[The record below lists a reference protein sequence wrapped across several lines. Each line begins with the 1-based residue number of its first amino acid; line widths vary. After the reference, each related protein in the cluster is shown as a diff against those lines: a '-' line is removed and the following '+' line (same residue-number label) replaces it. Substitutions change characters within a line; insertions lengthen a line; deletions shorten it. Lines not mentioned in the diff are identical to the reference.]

1 MRCPFL
7 CDFSGGARG
16 AVGVLPLQ
24 ELPPEF
30 IPFTIFAMTRNRT
43 RTEPTLNLSPSLN
56 HRQVMKNMTQSL
68 AYDGGDVSR
77 WQQTLRRK
85 LKSLIGMP
93 EKDDAPLKVRSLWKR
108 ETRLGTIE
116 KIAFEVEPKC
126 DLLAYWCVPRE
137 ALSPRPAMIC
147 LQGHSTGMHNSIG
160 VEREDES
167 KAMKVE
173 GDRDFAIG
181 AMQRGVAALCI
192 EQRSFGLRREQ
203 HQEQVSSHPCH
214 DAVMHA
220 LMLGRTLAGE
230 RVFDVDRGL
239 DYLAQ
244 RGDVDMKRVGVM
256 GNSGG
261 GTITMYAAALLPR
274 LSFAMPSCSFCT
286 FADSIMSIYHCGDNY
301 IPGILQYAE
310 AADVM
315 GLFAPKPLVVVTGR
329 EDPIFPLPGVR
340 KAFRDLQRI
349 YEAAGAKENCRL
361 AIGEGGHRFY
371 ADDGWPKLLKMI

>member
-1 MRCPFL
+1 
-7 CDFSGGARG
+7 
-16 AVGVLPLQ
+16 
-24 ELPPEF
+24 
-30 IPFTIFAMTRNRT
+30 
-43 RTEPTLNLSPSLN
+43 
-56 HRQVMKNMTQSL
+56 MKNMAQSL
-68 AYDGGDVSR
+68 AYDGGDVAR

-85 LKSLIGMP
+85 LKTLVAMP
-93 EKDDAPLKVRSLWKR
+93 GKTEIPLKVRSLWQR
-108 ETRLGTIE
+108 ETELGTIE

-126 DLLAYWCVPRE
+126 DLLAYWCVPHE
-137 ALSPRPAMIC
+137 SLEPRPTIIC

-203 HQEQVSSHPCH
+203 HQQQVSSHPCH

-239 DYLAQ
+239 DYLAA

-261 GTITMYAAALLPR
+261 GTISMYAAALLPR

-315 GLFAPKPLVVVTGR
+315 GLFAPKPLVIVTGR
-329 EDPIFPLPGVR
+329 QDPIFPLAGVR
-340 KAFRDLQRI
+340 KAFRDLQKI
-349 YEAAGAKENCRL
+349 YDAAGAKNNCRL
-361 AIGEGGHRFY
+361 VIGEGGHRFY
-371 ADDGWPKLLKMI
+371 ADDAWPKLLKMI

>member
-1 MRCPFL
+1 MNA
-7 CDFSGGARG
+7 SKKT
-16 AVGVLPLQ
+16 
-24 ELPPEF
+24 PPE
-30 IPFTIFAMTRNRT
+30 PK
-43 RTEPTLNLSPSLN
+43 LNLSPSLN
-56 HRQVMKNMTQSL
+56 HQQVMKNMTQTL

-85 LKSLIGMP
+85 LKMLVAMP
-93 EKDDAPLKVRSLWKR
+93 EKGSASLKVRSLWQR
-108 ETRLGTIE
+108 ETKLGTIE

-126 DLLAYWCVPRE
+126 DLLAYWCVPHE
-137 ALSPRPAMIC
+137 ALEPRPTMIC

-160 VEREDES
+160 VEREDET
-167 KAMKVE
+167 KPKEIE

-203 HQEQVSSHPCH
+203 HQEQVSPHGCQ

-239 DYLAQ
+239 DYLAS

-261 GTITMYAAALLPR
+261 GTVTMYAAALLPR

-286 FADSIMSIYHCGDNY
+286 FADSIMSIYHCADNY

-315 GLFAPKPLVVVTGR
+315 GLFAPKPLVIVAGR
-329 EDPIFPLPGVR
+329 EDAIFPLPGVR
-340 KAFRDLQRI
+340 KAFRDLQKI

-361 AIGEGGHRFY
+361 VIGEGGHRFY
-371 ADDGWPKLLKMI
+371 ADDAWPKLLKMI

>member
-1 MRCPFL
+1 MKNSSTP
-7 CDFSGGARG
+7 A
-16 AVGVLPLQ
+16 
-24 ELPPEF
+24 
-30 IPFTIFAMTRNRT
+30 
-43 RTEPTLNLSPSLN
+43 LNLSPSLN
-56 HRQVMKNMTQSL
+56 HRHVMKNMAQSL
-68 AYDGGDVSR
+68 AYDGGDVAR

-85 LKSLIGMP
+85 LKTLVAMP
-93 EKDDAPLKVRSLWKR
+93 GKTEIPLKVRSLWQR
-108 ETRLGTIE
+108 ETELGTIE

-126 DLLAYWCVPRE
+126 DLLAYWCVPHE
-137 ALSPRPAMIC
+137 SLEPRPTIIC

-160 VEREDES
+160 VDREDES

-203 HQEQVSSHPCH
+203 HQQQVSSHPCH

-239 DYLAQ
+239 DYLAA

-261 GTITMYAAALLPR
+261 GTISMYAAALLPR

-315 GLFAPKPLVVVTGR
+315 GLFAPKPLVIVTGR
-329 EDPIFPLPGVR
+329 QDPIFPLAGVR
-340 KAFRDLQRI
+340 KAFRDLQKI
-349 YEAAGAKENCRL
+349 YDAAGAKNNCRL
-361 AIGEGGHRFY
+361 VIGEGGHRFY
-371 ADDGWPKLLKMI
+371 ADDAWPKLLKMI

>member
-1 MRCPFL
+1 MKTSTAKTSTAKTSVAPAL
-7 CDFSGGARG
+7 H
-16 AVGVLPLQ
+16 
-24 ELPPEF
+24 
-30 IPFTIFAMTRNRT
+30 
-43 RTEPTLNLSPSLN
+43 LSPSLN
-56 HRQVMKNMTQSL
+56 HQHLMKNMTQSL
-68 AYDGGDVSR
+68 AFDGGDVSR

-93 EKDDAPLKVRSLWKR
+93 EKMDAPLKVRSLWKR
-108 ETRLGTIE
+108 ETELGTIE

-126 DLLAYWCVPRE
+126 DLLAYWCEPRE
-137 ALSPRPAMIC
+137 ALSPRPTMIC
-147 LQGHSTGMHNSIG
+147 LQGHSSGMHNSIG

-167 KAMKVE
+167 KAMKPDKPGDPAVE

-181 AMQRGVAALCI
+181 CMKRGVAALCI
-192 EQRSFGLRREQ
+192 EQRSFGLRRELDQ
-203 HQEQVSSHPCH
+203 AMRYDGSCH

-239 DYLAQ
+239 DYLQ
-244 RGDVDMKRVGVM
+244 SRGDVDMKRIGVM

-261 GTITMYAAALLPR
+261 GTVSMYAAALLPR

-301 IPGILQYAE
+301 IPNILQFAE

-329 EDPIFPLPGVR
+329 DDEIFPLPGVR
-340 KAFRDLQRI
+340 KAFRDLQKI
-349 YEAAGAKENCRL
+349 YDAAGAKNNCRL
-361 AIGEGGHRFY
+361 VIGEGGHRFY
-371 ADDGWPKLLKMI
+371 ADDAWPKLLKMI